1 MGDYIMLSSSLVE
14 SLVIRG
20 AAGPVMVWM
29 LKTELVWLEAG
40 C

>member
-1 MGDYIMLSSSLVE
+1 LCSSLVE

-20 AAGPVMVWM
+20 VAGPVMVWM
-29 LKTELVWLEAG
+29 FKTELVWLVAG